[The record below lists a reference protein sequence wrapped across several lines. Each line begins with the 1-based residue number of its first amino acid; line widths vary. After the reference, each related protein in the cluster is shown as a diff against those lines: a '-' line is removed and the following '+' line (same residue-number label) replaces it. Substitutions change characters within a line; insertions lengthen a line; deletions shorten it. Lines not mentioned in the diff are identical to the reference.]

1 MEQSTNSKLARA
13 KRRRL
18 VWGIIVTVLFILFAI
33 WAGWGWFIFLPLIV
47 DYYFLHFIKWPK
59 LSRIKNKRVRS
70 VVSLLGDVLFAVVGV
85 TLLSTYFFQNF
96 AIPSSSLEKTLLV
109 GDYLFV
115 DKLSYGPRAPMTPLA
130 IPLTHNTFRGHKS
143 YSDKP
148 HFGYRRLKGF
158 GTPQRGDLVVFNFP
172 AGDTVALKMP
182 NPDYYTLKAVY
193 GEETLRNRPDLYG
206 KIVYRPVDRR
216 DHYVKRCVAVPGD
229 TLFIHDGI
237 YMIGDGNV
245 LAGNIESQKRIMKFN
260 PDNIPDD
267 QYYTLPFDSI
277 VRWNI
282 REFGPFYIPGKND
295 SIPMNRTN
303 YLLYKKIIVWEQGEE
318 VLFQDEKV
326 YLGNKE
332 LDGYRFKSNYYFM
345 SGDNSMNSVDSRFW
359 GLIPEDFIVGKA
371 ALVITSRS
379 RDTGKIRWNR
389 VFKRIE

>member
-1 MEQSTNSKLARA
+1 MNKAVNAIFGLAA
-13 KRRRL
+13 LL
-18 VWGIIVTVLFILFAI
+18 VLYVLAQILLFAT
-33 WAGWGWFIFLPLIV
+33 F
-47 DYYFLHFIKWPK
+47 K
-59 LSRIKNKRVRS
+59 
-70 VVSLLGDVLFAVVGV
+70 
-85 TLLSTYFFQNF
+85 
-96 AIPSSSLEKTLLV
+96 IPSDSMEPTLIERDV
-109 GDYLFV
+109 ISV
-115 DKLSYGPRAPMTPLA
+115 C
-130 IPLTHNTFRGHKS
+130 
-143 YSDKP
+143 KP
-148 HFGYRRLKGF
+148 ALGARIFNIWTALKGEEVDVYRLSGF
-158 GTPQRGDLVVFNFP
+158 SKVRRDDILVFNFP
-172 AGDTVALKMP
+172 YSEWNQWDENMKM
-182 NPDYYTLKAVY
+182 NISNY
-193 GEETLRNRPDLYG
+193 
-206 KIVYRPVDRR
+206 
-216 DHYVKRCVAVPGD
+216 YVKRCVAVPGD

-371 ALVITSRS
+371 TLVITSRS

>member
-1 MEQSTNSKLARA
+1 MEPT
-13 KRRRL
+13 
-18 VWGIIVTVLFILFAI
+18 
-33 WAGWGWFIFLPLIV
+33 LIE
-47 DYYFLHFIKWPK
+47 
-59 LSRIKNKRVRS
+59 
-70 VVSLLGDVLFAVVGV
+70 GDVISVC
-85 TLLSTYFFQNF
+85 
-96 AIPSSSLEKTLLV
+96 
-109 GDYLFV
+109 
-115 DKLSYGPRAPMTPLA
+115 
-130 IPLTHNTFRGHKS
+130 
-143 YSDKP
+143 KP
-148 HFGYRRLKGF
+148 ALGARIFNIWTALKGEEVDVYRLSGF
-158 GTPQRGDLVVFNFP
+158 SKVRRDDILVFNFP
-172 AGDTVALKMP
+172 YSEWNQLDENMKM
-182 NPDYYTLKAVY
+182 NISNY
-193 GEETLRNRPDLYG
+193 
-206 KIVYRPVDRR
+206 
-216 DHYVKRCVAVPGD
+216 YVKRCVAVPGD

-371 ALVITSRS
+371 TLVITSRS

>member
-1 MEQSTNSKLARA
+1 MKRARKWMNKAVNAIFGLAA
-13 KRRRL
+13 LL
-18 VWGIIVTVLFILFAI
+18 VLYVLAQILLFATFKI
-33 WAGWGWFIFLPLIV
+33 PSDSMEPTLIE
-47 DYYFLHFIKWPK
+47 
-59 LSRIKNKRVRS
+59 
-70 VVSLLGDVLFAVVGV
+70 GDVISVC
-85 TLLSTYFFQNF
+85 
-96 AIPSSSLEKTLLV
+96 
-109 GDYLFV
+109 
-115 DKLSYGPRAPMTPLA
+115 
-130 IPLTHNTFRGHKS
+130 
-143 YSDKP
+143 KP
-148 HFGYRRLKGF
+148 ALGARIFNIWTALKGEEVDVYRLSGF
-158 GTPQRGDLVVFNFP
+158 SKVRRDDILVFNFP
-172 AGDTVALKMP
+172 YSEWNQWDENMKM
-182 NPDYYTLKAVY
+182 NISNY
-193 GEETLRNRPDLYG
+193 
-206 KIVYRPVDRR
+206 
-216 DHYVKRCVAVPGD
+216 YVKRCVAVPGD

-359 GLIPEDFIVGKA
+359 GLMPEDFIVGKA
-371 ALVITSRS
+371 TLVITSRS

>member
-1 MEQSTNSKLARA
+1 MNISN
-13 KRRRL
+13 
-18 VWGIIVTVLFILFAI
+18 
-33 WAGWGWFIFLPLIV
+33 
-47 DYYFLHFIKWPK
+47 Y
-59 LSRIKNKRVRS
+59 
-70 VVSLLGDVLFAVVGV
+70 
-85 TLLSTYFFQNF
+85 
-96 AIPSSSLEKTLLV
+96 
-109 GDYLFV
+109 
-115 DKLSYGPRAPMTPLA
+115 
-130 IPLTHNTFRGHKS
+130 
-143 YSDKP
+143 
-148 HFGYRRLKGF
+148 
-158 GTPQRGDLVVFNFP
+158 
-172 AGDTVALKMP
+172 
-182 NPDYYTLKAVY
+182 
-193 GEETLRNRPDLYG
+193 
-206 KIVYRPVDRR
+206 
-216 DHYVKRCVAVPGD
+216 YVKRCVAVPGD